1 MEMLC
6 LNREKSITI
15 HDLPISERP
24 RERLQ
29 KFGVEALSAQEIL
42 ALILG
47 RGIAGESVIV
57 TAQRL
62 LSQFGNLRGM
72 ASASVEE
79 LSQVKGIGVA
89 KASQIKTAFELTN
102 RLEDYSAA
110 GDKPLVKTPDDVVGV
125 VRSRLRGKKK
135 EHFLALLLDT
145 RNQLIKVSEISIG
158 SLDTSIVHPREV
170 FKEAIS
176 ASAASVIF
184 AHNHPSG
191 DPEASEDDIEL
202 TKRLAK
208 AGEIVGIDVLDHIVI
223 GDKEYLSLKRFVKA
237 DKLMRHFHAG
247 IKSIMIDVTDTRI
260 ASAVFDVFDFQL
272 AGSVINYIGGAYCDR
287 GQGDSG
293 KKVVAVVI
301 PDAEID
307 TRAFRLHDIVPEIVD
322 LVVID
327 IPVAVIGF
335 ILELVPV

>member
-1 MEMLC
+1 VK
-6 LNREKSITI
+6 KSFTI
-15 HDLPISERP
+15 HDLPTSERP

-47 RGIAGESVIV
+47 RGIAGESVMI

-62 LSQFGNLRGM
+62 LSQFGNLRGI

-79 LSQVKGIGVA
+79 LSQVRGIGIA
-89 KASQIKTAFELTN
+89 KASQIKAAFELTN

-110 GDKPLVKTPDDVVGV
+110 GDKPLVKTPDDVVSV

-145 RNQLIKVSEISIG
+145 RSQLIKVSEISIG

-208 AGEIVGIDVLDHIVI
+208 AGEIVGIEVLDHII
-223 GDKEYLSLKRFVKA
+223 ICDKKYLSLKR
-237 DKLMRHFHAG
+237 
-247 IKSIMIDVTDTRI
+247 
-260 ASAVFDVFDFQL
+260 
-272 AGSVINYIGGAYCDR
+272 
-287 GQGDSG
+287 QGL
-293 KKVVAVVI
+293 
-301 PDAEID
+301 
-307 TRAFRLHDIVPEIVD
+307 F
-322 LVVID
+322 
-327 IPVAVIGF
+327 
-335 ILELVPV
+335 